1 MSCAKNFRLMGFDFH
16 LVSDDKSIIR
26 LERGTI
32 PETLS
37 CPVIEAAISQLQ
49 EYAAGTRTEFDLPIA
64 PTGTDFQLAVWQAL
78 REIPYGE
85 TRSYGEIAARIGNPK
100 ASRGVGSACN
110 KNRILL
116 LIPCHRVIGK
126 NGSLTGFGAG
136 LDLKDTLLNLEKREP

>member
-1 MSCAKNFRLMGFDFH
+1 MGFDFH
-16 LVSDDKSIIR
+16 LVSDGKSIIR

-37 CPVIEAAISQLQ
+37 CPVIETAISQLQ

-100 ASRGVGSACN
+100 ASRGVGGACN

-136 LDLKDTLLNLEKREP
+136 LDLKDALLNLEKREI